1 MPAVCMWVY
10 ACILYLCACVSEC
23 VCVYTYVFVLII
35 LGVLMI
41 WRSQVAQT
49 FVRGSKAY
57 ILNNIMQCEY
67 RQHWMKSVGSL
78 PFNTYNMPV

>member
-1 MPAVCMWVY
+1 
-10 ACILYLCACVSEC
+10 
-23 VCVYTYVFVLII
+23 
-35 LGVLMI
+35 MI

-67 RQHWMKSVGSL
+67 RQHWMKSEGTL
-78 PFNTYNMPV
+78 PFTT